1 MKGLRGY
8 EGSRA
13 GQGFEGM
20 RALLLLSS
28 HAPHAMAHPP
38 HPPFHTSHTLSPCR
52 WTRVDAPRRQL
63 QLALY
68 MASVI
73 EAEQQAKQRAVS
85 MLKVR

>member
-1 MKGLRGY
+1 
-8 EGSRA
+8 
-13 GQGFEGM
+13 
-20 RALLLLSS
+20 
-28 HAPHAMAHPP
+28 
-38 HPPFHTSHTLSPCR
+38 
-52 WTRVDAPRRQL
+52 VDAPRRQL